1 MTLLNSNTVI
11 HNALST
17 TPLQGSP
24 YIYTDL
30 TEQLLAQNQGFHAE
44 QQNTDSGGS
53 DENSQGGAS
62 LGVIFGSIVGS
73 AAGLYLVIVAVGVGI
88 GVTVWWRR
96 RRQMPSRGETIPLVK
111 RR

>member
-1 MTLLNSNTVI
+1 M
-11 HNALST
+11 
-17 TPLQGSP
+17 
-24 YIYTDL
+24 

-53 DENSQGGAS
+53 NKDSQGTS

-88 GVTVWWRR
+88 GGTIWWRR
-96 RRQMPSRGETIPLVK
+96 RRPNPSQTETIPLVK